1 MRTGIY
7 RGILAGALWL
17 LADAAPGWPQSANSA
32 ALVSEFIG
40 VGEQATSTL
49 SSMAAQH
56 QALELQREQAR
67 QMQQTQ
73 QDQAAAQSHHC
84 QPGYTGA
91 LIVHADG
98 TRSLICEQ
106 R

>member
-1 MRTGIY
+1 
-7 RGILAGALWL
+7 
-17 LADAAPGWPQSANSA
+17 
-32 ALVSEFIG
+32 VSEFIG

-49 SSMAAQH
+49 NSMAAQH